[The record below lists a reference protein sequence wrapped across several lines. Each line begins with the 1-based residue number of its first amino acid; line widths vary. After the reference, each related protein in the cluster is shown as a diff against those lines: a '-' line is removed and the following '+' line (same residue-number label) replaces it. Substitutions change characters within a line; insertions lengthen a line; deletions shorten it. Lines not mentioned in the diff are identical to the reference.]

1 MIECGVSLSS
11 FIANIRK
18 KKLAKNKMSYLCNEC
33 GYDSVRWVGQC
44 PSCKSWN
51 TMNEFR
57 PTAVSK
63 TTSAL
68 NRATGGSGYAGSSGK
83 GARKLEVVSVVEANR
98 VFTGQSEFDRVLGGG
113 LTLGSVVLASGDPG
127 AGKTT
132 LLTQIASHMSHSMP
146 TMYVTAEESLSQWKK
161 RAQER
166 LGLQFNDD
174 NFWVDDS
181 DCIEDIVV
189 AVKEH
194 GIKLL
199 IADSIQAFESTSV
212 EGSAGG
218 ITQVKTCAQILNRL
232 CKTEGVTLILVG
244 QVNKDSKMAG
254 PQTLKH
260 IIDTAVHIDVTESNV
275 RILRSDKNRFG
286 DTDQGGIFQM
296 TERGMI
302 SVDNPSR
309 IFLSGAEER
318 YEGSAVTVIKDGAR
332 NILIEIQALAT
343 EFEGEKPI
351 RNCIGISYS
360 RLALITAVL
369 KKHGGISTYYDINI
383 SLVGGLKMADTE
395 TSTDLAVMAALVSS
409 INSRPT
415 PEDSVFIGEVALTG
429 EIRQVQGGVARVM
442 EAVKHGKKQ
451 IYIPIANYHSSMLK
465 GLNPDQKII
474 PVAKISD
481 VIEAL

>member
-1 MIECGVSLSS
+1 MAKSK
-11 FIANIRK
+11 IA
-18 KKLAKNKMSYLCNEC
+18 YLCNEC
-33 GYDSVRWVGQC
+33 GYDSPRWVGQC

-68 NRATGGSGYAGSSGK
+68 NRATGGSSSGGYAGSSGK
-83 GARKLEVVSVVEANR
+83 GARKLEAVSVIEANR
-98 VFTGQSEFDRVLGGG
+98 VSTGQSEFDRVLGGG

-132 LLTQIASHMSHSMP
+132 LLTQIASHMSHTMP

-166 LGLQFNDD
+166 LGLQFNDE

-189 AVKEH
+189 AVKEY

-232 CKTEGVTLILVG
+232 CKTEGITLILVG

-260 IIDTAVHIDVTESNV
+260 IIDTTVHIDVTESNV

-286 DTDQGGIFQM
+286 DTDQVGIFQM

-309 IFLSGAEER
+309 LFLSGGEER

-332 NILIEIQALAT
+332 NLLIEIQALAT

-383 SLVGGLKMADTE
+383 SLVGGLKIADTE

-409 INSRPT
+409 INSKPT

-429 EIRQVQGGVARVM
+429 EIRQVQGGVARVK

-451 IYIPIANYHSSMLK
+451 IYIPKANYHSSMLK
-465 GLNPDQKII
+465 ELNPDQKII

-481 VIEAL
+481 VIEALQ

>member
-1 MIECGVSLSS
+1 M
-11 FIANIRK
+11 AK
-18 KKLAKNKMSYLCNEC
+18 AKNKMAYLCSEC
-33 GYDSVRWVGQC
+33 SYETARWVGQC
-44 PSCKSWN
+44 PNCKSWN
-51 TMNEFR
+51 TITEFNI
-57 PTAVSK
+57 PAVSK
-63 TTSAL
+63 TTSAI
-68 NRATGGSGYAGSSGK
+68 NRATGGNSYGGYAGSSGK
-83 GARKLEVVSVVEANR
+83 GARKLDDVSVVEANR
-98 VFTGQSEFDRVLGGG
+98 VSTGQAEFDRVLGGG

-132 LLTQIASHMSHSMP
+132 LLTQIAARMSQTMP

-166 LGLQFNDD
+166 LGLQFNND

-181 DCIEDIVV
+181 DCVEDIVV

-218 ITQVKTCAQILNRL
+218 VTQVKTCAQILNRL

-260 IIDTAVHIDVTESNV
+260 IIDTTVHIDVTESNV

-286 DTDQGGIFQM
+286 DTDQVGIFQM
-296 TERGMI
+296 TEKGMI

-309 IFLSGAEER
+309 LFLSGGDER

-332 NILIEIQALAT
+332 NLLIEIQALVT

-351 RNCIGISYS
+351 RNCIGVSYS

-369 KKHGGISTYYDINI
+369 KKHGGISTHYDINI

-395 TSTDLAVMAALVSS
+395 TSTDLAVMAALLSS

-429 EIRQVQGGVARVM
+429 EIRQVQGGVARVK
-442 EAVKHGKKQ
+442 EAAKHGKKQ
-451 IYIPIANYHSSMLK
+451 IYIPKANYHSSMLK
-465 GLNPDQKII
+465 DLNPDQKII
-474 PVAKISD
+474 PVAKIRE
-481 VIEAL
+481 VIEALK

>member
-1 MIECGVSLSS
+1 MAKSK
-11 FIANIRK
+11 IA
-18 KKLAKNKMSYLCNEC
+18 YLCNEC
-33 GYDSVRWVGQC
+33 GYDSPRWVGQC

-68 NRATGGSGYAGSSGK
+68 NRATGGSRSGGYAGSSGK
-83 GARKLEVVSVVEANR
+83 GARKLEAVSVIEANR
-98 VFTGQSEFDRVLGGG
+98 VSTGQSEFDRVLGGG

-132 LLTQIASHMSHSMP
+132 LLTQIASHMSHTMP

-166 LGLQFNDD
+166 LGLQFNDE

-189 AVKEH
+189 AVKEY

-232 CKTEGVTLILVG
+232 CKTEGITLILVG

-260 IIDTAVHIDVTESNV
+260 IIDTTVHIDVTESNV

-286 DTDQGGIFQM
+286 DTDQVGIFQM

-309 IFLSGAEER
+309 LFLSGGEER

-332 NILIEIQALAT
+332 NLLIEIQALAT

-383 SLVGGLKMADTE
+383 SLVGGLKIADTE

-409 INSRPT
+409 INSKPT

-429 EIRQVQGGVARVM
+429 EIRQVQGGVARVK

-451 IYIPIANYHSSMLK
+451 IYIPKANYHSSMLK
-465 GLNPDQKII
+465 ELNPDQKII

-481 VIEAL
+481 VIEALQ

>member
-1 MIECGVSLSS
+1 MAKSK
-11 FIANIRK
+11 IA
-18 KKLAKNKMSYLCNEC
+18 YLCNEC
-33 GYDSVRWVGQC
+33 GYDSPRWVGQC

-68 NRATGGSGYAGSSGK
+68 NRATGGSSSGGYAGSSGK
-83 GARKLEVVSVVEANR
+83 GARKLEAVSVIEANR
-98 VFTGQSEFDRVLGGG
+98 VSTGQSEFDRVLGGG

-132 LLTQIASHMSHSMP
+132 LLTQIASHMSHTMP

-166 LGLQFNDD
+166 LGLQFNDE

-189 AVKEH
+189 AVKEY

-232 CKTEGVTLILVG
+232 CKTEGITLILVG

-260 IIDTAVHIDVTESNV
+260 IIDTTVHIDVTESNV

-286 DTDQGGIFQM
+286 DTDQVGIFQM

-309 IFLSGAEER
+309 LFLSGGEER

-332 NILIEIQALAT
+332 NLLIEIQALAT

-383 SLVGGLKMADTE
+383 SLVGGLKIADTE

-409 INSRPT
+409 INSNPT

-429 EIRQVQGGVARVM
+429 EIRQVQGGVARVK

-451 IYIPIANYHSSMLK
+451 IYIPKANYHSSMLK
-465 GLNPDQKII
+465 ELNPDQKII

-481 VIEAL
+481 VIEALQ

>member
-1 MIECGVSLSS
+1 M
-11 FIANIRK
+11 
-18 KKLAKNKMSYLCNEC
+18 AKNKMAYLCSEC

-44 PSCKSWN
+44 PGCKAWN
-51 TMNEFR
+51 TMSEFR
-57 PTAVSK
+57 PAAMSK

-68 NRATGGSGYAGSSGK
+68 NRATGGSHSGGYAGSSGK
-83 GARKLEVVSVVEANR
+83 GARKLDDVSVVEANR
-98 VFTGQSEFDRVLGGG
+98 VSTGQSEFDRVLGGG

-132 LLTQIASHMSHSMP
+132 LLTQIAAYMSQSTP

-161 RAQER
+161 RAQDR
-166 LGLQFNDD
+166 LGLEFNSD

-181 DCIEDIVV
+181 DCAEDIVA
-189 AVKEH
+189 AVKEN

-218 ITQVKTCAQILNRL
+218 VTQVKTCAQILNRL
-232 CKTEGVTLILVG
+232 CKTEGITLILVG

-260 IIDTAVHIDVTESNV
+260 IIDTTVHIDVTESNV

-286 DTDQGGIFQM
+286 DTDQVGIFQM
-296 TERGMI
+296 TERGMV

-309 IFLSGAEER
+309 LFLSGSEER

-332 NILIEIQALAT
+332 NLLIEVQALAT
-343 EFEGEKPI
+343 DFEGEKPL
-351 RNCIGISYS
+351 RNCIGVSYS

-369 KKHGGISTYYDINI
+369 KKHGGINTYYDINI

-395 TSTDLAVMAALVSS
+395 TSTDLAVMAALISS

-429 EIRQVQGGVARVM
+429 EIRQVQGGVARVR
-442 EAVKHGKKQ
+442 EAAKHGKKL
-451 IYIPIANYHSSMLK
+451 IFLPKANYHNSMLK
-465 GLNPDQKII
+465 DLNPDQKII
-474 PVAKISD
+474 PVAKIAD
-481 VIEAL
+481 VIKAL